1 MGAYLNIFNIISM
14 LGLITLIL
22 LCGLIYFI
30 YKTIDYKHKADH
42 NNYLRCE
49 NKLKKLENDYTNGK
63 FDFLTYKYL
72 RKEILIKY
80 DLPID
85 YKEES

>member
-1 MGAYLNIFNIISM
+1 MGAYLNIFIHGM
-14 LGLITLIL
+14 FTLITLGL

-30 YKTIDYKHKADH
+30 WKTIEYKHKADH

-49 NKLKKLENDYTNGK
+49 DELKKLENDYTNGK